1 MCRSRFI
8 SLALT
13 TLMSLMG
20 LWLISGDVGW
30 AMPAQTCKRLIPA
43 IAREVGVPTSLLMA
57 ISSVESRFEAYAVNH
72 AGTSLSFESPGEALS
87 YVEEQLSQGEDNMD
101 IGCMQVNWQCHKD
114 NLKSLGKDSRDLL
127 IPSTNIRYAAKF
139 LKTLYAELGTW
150 AQAVAAY
157 HSRKPDKGH
166 RYLIKIA
173 TYLSYKNR
181 KEKQNEGHDH
191 DQRNNSTVPYRYFP
205 FYRPHSAL
213 VWSSFLLPANTNGL
227 YPKNVSSYDGGCF
240 TGVVS
245 SASLSPLLPH

>member
-8 SLALT
+8 SLAI
-13 TLMSLMG
+13 MPLMG

-57 ISSVESRFEAYAVNH
+57 IASVESRFEAYAVNH

-114 NLKSLGKDSRDLL
+114 NLQDPRDLL
-127 IPSTNIRYAAKF
+127 VPSTNIRYAARF

-150 AQAVAAY
+150 AKAVAAY
-157 HSRKPDKGH
+157 HSRKPEKGH

-173 TYLSYKNR
+173 TYLSYENR

-205 FYRPHSAL
+205 FYRHHSAL

-240 TGVVS
+240 TGRVS
-245 SASLSPLLPH
+245 AASLSSLLPP